1 MALADA
7 EAAVGFKERFKGPSP
22 PEAPPVAAT
31 SDDIVVMLTES
42 SVDLGMTKVSLGWAE
57 TEEPLAGIL
66 VISTRST
73 PSPLREDFLPPK
85 PPPLLPPLP
94 PLAVFFRSMVSPGG
108 NAVEEAAPPPAAA
121 AAVAASTAATAGDG
135 SSEMVFLRPRFVV
148 PGTLGPVDDDVY
160 LMISVSEGSRRES
173 PAEGLDWA
181 AGWAA
186 AAAAAASSC
195 S

>member
-1 MALADA
+1 MRALADA

-22 PEAPPVAAT
+22 PETPPVAAARE
-31 SDDIVVMLTES
+31 DIVVMLTES
-42 SVDLGMTKVSLGWAE
+42 SVDLGMTKSLGA
-57 TEEPLAGIL
+57 TTEPLAGIL

-73 PSPLREDFLPPK
+73 MSPLREDFR
-85 PPPLLPPLP
+85 PPLLPPLP

-108 NAVEEAAPPPAAA
+108 MAGCTEVEEEAPPDAA
-121 AAVAASTAATAGDG
+121 AASTAATAGDG
-135 SSEMVFLRPRFVV
+135 SSEMVFLRPRLVV

-173 PAEGLDWA
+173 AVEGLDCA
-181 AGWAA
+181 AGFPEAA
-186 AAAAAASSC
+186 AAAARSC

>member
-1 MALADA
+1 M
-7 EAAVGFKERFKGPSP
+7 GFRERLSGPSP
-22 PEAPPVAAT
+22 PVAPPVAAAAAAR
-31 SDDIVVMLTES
+31 DDIVVMLTES
-42 SVDLGMTKVSLGWAE
+42 SVDLGMTKSLGAAAAA
-57 TEEPLAGIL
+57 EPLAGIL

-73 PSPLREDFLPPK
+73 MSPLREDFL
-85 PPPLLPPLP
+85 PPLLPPLP

-108 NAVEEAAPPPAAA
+108 MAGCTAGEEEPPAA

-148 PGTLGPVDDDVY
+148 PGTLGPVEDDVY

-173 PAEGLDWA
+173 AVVGAADWA
-181 AGWAA
+181 AAGLPAA
-186 AAAAAASSC
+186 AAAAARSC